1 MDSKNILAATV
12 NRDRAFMLPL
22 YITHIRPLLEYSS
35 SLWNLG
41 YVGDLKLLESVQRRW
56 TKSIRGLEELE
67 YAVRLRALNLFS
79 VKGRLLRH
87 DIIKIWQIFHGKC
100 AISPDDLF
108 TPPYSGTRGHQFKV
122 ALMRRRRDLCKR
134 FFNIRCVTLWNSLPA
149 SLVSIQNLDGFKN
162 ALPSHL
168 GDLLFDYHQ

>member
-67 YAVRLRALNLFS
+67 YAARLRALNLFS

-87 DIIKIWQIFHGKC
+87 DITLSKFG
-100 AISPDDLF
+100 
-108 TPPYSGTRGHQFKV
+108 
-122 ALMRRRRDLCKR
+122 R
-134 FFNIRCVTLWNSLPA
+134 FFMVNVQYPQMIYSLLLILVPEDTNSKL
-149 SLVSIQNLDGFKN
+149 
-162 ALPSHL
+162 HL
-168 GDLLFDYHQ
+168 